1 MVDLHEMAPEP
12 EPKSLDEKRPE
23 LETIFKNYL
32 KDQESKIGLE
42 EWNSFYLD
50 LVRAGG
56 VERAESLGDGEVKA
70 GDLSDELKLELGAVF
85 ARVDKDKD
93 GKVTFDEVFE
103 FWQEKL
109 AEEGEEPK
117 EESLGEEAEKKD
129 EAKEESKK

>member
-32 KDQESKIGLE
+32 KDHQSNIGLE

-56 VERAESLGDGEVKA
+56 VERADSLGDGEVKA
-70 GDLSDELKLELGAVF
+70 GDLSDELKVELGSVF

-103 FWQEKL
+103 FLKEKL

-117 EESLGEEAEKKD
+117 EENPGEEDEGKG
-129 EAKEESKK
+129 EAKDESKK